1 MTPINALPDLPWS
14 AIAERQIHRT
24 GADVVQMSDAAYR
37 IGNFAAAGFIYQT
50 LTAPPWFWFVL
61 AKGATM
67 RDFID
72 LRKFQDRI
80 PKGAL
85 TGVEKGDDIALRF
98 AKFYGFEETSLV
110 GWQDG
115 IDYTILRKK

>member
-1 MTPINALPDLPWS
+1 MIPIEVLPDLPWS
-14 AIAERQIHRT
+14 AIAKRQIHRT
-24 GADVVQMSDAAYR
+24 GVDVVQMSDAAYR

-72 LRKFQDRI
+72 LRRFQNNI
-80 PKGAL
+80 PRGSL
-85 TGVEKGDDIALRF
+85 TGVEKDDAIALRF
-98 AKFYGFEETSLV
+98 AKFYGFEETDLAA
-110 GWQDG
+110 WQDNVE
-115 IDYTILRKK
+115 YLILRKK